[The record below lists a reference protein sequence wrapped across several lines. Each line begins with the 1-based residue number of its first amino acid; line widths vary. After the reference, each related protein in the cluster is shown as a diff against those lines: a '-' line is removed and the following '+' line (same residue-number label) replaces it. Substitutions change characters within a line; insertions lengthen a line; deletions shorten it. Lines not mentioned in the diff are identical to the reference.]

1 MFEDLVPKYFPTKE
15 KYIEVAMGIDR
26 LKIDYGYGSQKVY
39 DKLMELLKND
49 PHNPFYVEEL
59 YEFYVIRFELDKA
72 REVIKMFPVDYPED
86 MIEHWEII
94 ADLDND
100 VSRLDVYL
108 KVYLW
113 GNKKVIPE
121 DYLKKIE
128 SSIFERS

>member
-15 KYIEVAMGIDR
+15 KYIEVAMSIDR

-72 REVIKMFPVDYPED
+72 REVIKMFPADYPTD
-86 MIEHWEII
+86 MIEHWKDNIE
-94 ADLDND
+94 LDTD
-100 VSRLDVYL
+100 ASRLDVYL

>member
-15 KYIEVAMGIDR
+15 EYGEVGMSIDR
-26 LKIDYGYGSQKVY
+26 KKIDYGYGSQEVY

-59 YEFYVIRFELDKA
+59 FEFYVIRFELDKA
-72 REVIKMFPVDYPED
+72 REVIKMFPADYPAD
-86 MIEHWEII
+86 MIEYWENT

-100 VSRLDVYL
+100 ANRLDVYL